1 MSQYSHLS
9 EPDPELPGVIPRIG
23 GTGPLTEDLI
33 PSMRQTLEVPLSQR
47 LDLYKTR
54 LPSDSAYKLED
65 HIVAVE
71 DGEINV
77 RTVMPTSTDGEEGQ
91 FPVLVYFHGGGW
103 ALGGLDMDDFDLR
116 ILSVELRLVIVN
128 VDYRLAP
135 EHRFPTGL
143 NDCYA
148 ALKWVCTVENAQRLG
163 GSIERGFVVC
173 GASAGAN
180 LAAAVT
186 HRALKDPFF
195 ENHKITGQVLQ
206 IPALVHPAAYPPE
219 YASELLSYE
228 QNKDAPILS
237 KELMHMLYDCLNAPP
252 SDPEFS
258 PLLADHI
265 GLPPSYLQICGLD
278 PLRDEGLLYERLL
291 REQGVLTKLDIYPG
305 VPHGFHAMFPG
316 MRAAKKWDADLRQ
329 GIKWVF
335 NSSV

>member
-9 EPDPELPGVIPRIG
+9 EPDPELPGSIPRIG
-23 GTGPLTEDLI
+23 GLGPVTEDLI
-33 PSMRQTLEVPLSQR
+33 PTMRQTMEVLLGQR
-47 LDLYKTR
+47 FDQYKTR

-65 HIVAVE
+65 HTVAVE

-77 RTVMPTSTDGEEGQ
+77 RTVSPATGGGNGQ
-91 FPVLVYFHGGGW
+91 LPVLVYFHGGGW
-103 ALGGLDMDDFDLR
+103 VLGGLDTNDFDLR
-116 ILSVELRLVIVN
+116 ILCVDLRLVIVN

-135 EHRFPTGL
+135 EHRFPIGL

-148 ALKWVCTVENAQRLG
+148 ALKWTVENAPKIG
-163 GSIERGFVVC
+163 GSIERGFV
-173 GASAGAN
+173 
-180 LAAAVT
+180 
-186 HRALKDPFF
+186 DPFF
-195 ENHKITGQVLQ
+195 ENHKITGQILQ
-206 IPALVHPAAYPPE
+206 IPVLVHPAAYPPE
-219 YASELLSYE
+219 YASKLLSYE

-237 KELMHMLYDCLNAPP
+237 KELMDLFYNCLDGPP
-252 SDPEFS
+252 SDPQLS
-258 PLLADHI
+258 PLLADHT

-305 VPHGFHAMFPG
+305 VPHGFHAMLPG

-335 NSSV
+335 KSPV